1 MEAFLLS
8 IIAALIIEY
17 LIYKVYAGGWQ
28 EAFTPPTSGLFI
40 PLVAIAYLVYTRLRV
55 FAENARWPVERLLP
69 PGIAGA
75 ALAFILT
82 LSPAT
87 RLASAVL
94 VSLVYY
100 VELAVGVKLYKDLK
114 SLSWVGA
121 LLFVAGMAAFILTL
135 PLSILDSRLAL
146 VPLAANA
153 TKTLGLAVL
162 LVSSY
167 RNPSWTAVGGREGS
181 NGGAG

>member
-1 MEAFLLS
+1 MAGRYMHYPAWEGLNQLSGRTRESRAAMEVFLLS
-8 IIAALIIEY
+8 IIAAFIIEY
-17 LIYKVYAGGWQ
+17 LIYKVYTGGWK

-40 PLVAIAYLVYTRLRV
+40 PLVIIAYLVCTRLKV
-55 FAENARWPVERLLP
+55 FAANAKWQVEHLLP

-100 VELAVGVKLYKDLK
+100 AELAVGVKL
-114 SLSWVGA
+114 
-121 LLFVAGMAAFILTL
+121 
-135 PLSILDSRLAL
+135 
-146 VPLAANA
+146 
-153 TKTLGLAVL
+153 
-162 LVSSY
+162 
-167 RNPSWTAVGGREGS
+167 
-181 NGGAG
+181 